1 VPRRSLGA
9 YAGYA
14 TVAAAAF
21 VVGTM
26 VVLAIVR
33 LSGDGNGAERIDFS
47 DFGGGLLGTGE
58 VDNRSFFAT
67 CPPGRL
73 TVEFAPDDEMRI
85 VGEDGRLIVS
95 LTDEDASVA
104 CPGVLE
110 ERRGWGFYVRGLRR
124 SPTRDAKVECVVG
137 RPVELVAHP
146 IFQHETQVY
155 GGSVVIGTPIANKY
169 PRAVIISSFT
179 EDGRSALHFRP
190 GPCRMAES

>member
-1 VPRRSLGA
+1 VPHRSLGA

-26 VVLAIVR
+26 IVLAIVT
-33 LSGDGNGAERIDFS
+33 LSGDRHGAERIDFS
-47 DFGGGLLGTGE
+47 DFGGGLLGRGE
-58 VDNRSFFAT
+58 IDNRSFFAT

-73 TVEFAPDDEMRI
+73 IVEFTPDDDVRI
-85 VGEDGRLIVS
+85 TREGGGLIVS
-95 LTDEDASVA
+95 LADEEASVA

-124 SPTRDAKVECVVG
+124 TPNHDTKLECVVR

-146 IFQHETQVY
+146 IFQHETDAY
-155 GGSVVIGTPIANKY
+155 GGSVVIGTPVANKY